1 MAAALVGYSATAS
14 LAIPGRRHPVIQAAL
29 GTGLAALTRAPLRLW
44 WGAAPSG
51 IRVGVAGAAAVTVGV
66 WATTQIPAVRAGM
79 LERDLPVPAW
89 KWLTVDIPLGT
100 VWSEEMLYRGALGA
114 VAAGALGPGPG
125 RLLQAAAFGL
135 SHVVDARRTG
145 EPVIGTVLATGM
157 AGWLFGWLTARS
169 GSVVA
174 PMLVHLAVNEAGA
187 VAAMAVQRRGP
198 AADSCD

>member
-1 MAAALVGYSATAS
+1 
-14 LAIPGRRHPVIQAAL
+14 
-29 GTGLAALTRAPLRLW
+29 
-44 WGAAPSG
+44 
-51 IRVGVAGAAAVTVGV
+51 
-66 WATTQIPAVRAGM
+66 
-79 LERDLPVPAW
+79 
-89 KWLTVDIPLGT
+89 
-100 VWSEEMLYRGALGA
+100 